1 MSYRLS
7 TLLGM
12 RDDITTTPS
21 LFIRDKGRT
30 HACILAQARDNH
42 IELNVDAVVGYREVI
57 AQPIGPQLMSL
68 KRFRGGS
75 VLADGTAVLILD
87 MPGLTQTTPV
97 QTLQETARQARPVPV
112 ALVVDDSI
120 TMRVA
125 AEHFLEEQGI
135 RSRMSRDGIEALSML
150 QQQLPDVLLLDIDM
164 PRLNGL
170 ELLQHLRQMYPEHHL
185 PIVMISTRNGKK
197 EQDCA
202 RALGASHFIGKPYHA
217 ADLQRALSEIGI
229 LDSVTN

>member
-1 MSYRLS
+1 M
-7 TLLGM
+7 LGLPDNAVSSLHV
-12 RDDITTTPS
+12 RDRGKT
-21 LFIRDKGRT
+21 R
-30 HACILAQARDNH
+30 ACILAQAGDDH
-42 IELNVDAVVGYREVI
+42 VALDIDAVVGYREVI

-75 VLADGTAVLILD
+75 VLADGTAALILD
-87 MPGLTQTTPV
+87 MPRLMQSAPV
-97 QTLQETARQARPVPV
+97 ITLRKQARSQHMPT

-125 AEHFLEEQGI
+125 AEHFLQEHGI
-135 RSRMSRDGIEALSML
+135 RSRMARDGIEALSML

-170 ELLQHLRQMYPEHHL
+170 ELLQHLRQMHPNHKL
-185 PIVMISTRNGKK
+185 AVVMISTRNGKV
-197 EQDCA
+197 EQEQA

-217 ADLQRALSEIGI
+217 ADLSLVLSELGI
-229 LDSVTN
+229 INLA